1 MVKRKGDDTAAEAS
15 AGSKRTRSSADQ
27 PVPPQDSGHVSSAG
41 GRGKPKRRQVVK
53 KAPAHMISRSTQPDE
68 PSSIAGPSSAASHVA
83 LSLPSVP
90 TTSAEI
96 KSMTPWAGTTGSKV
110 KWKNVLFERATL
122 SDDTDTHL
130 SAIGAEAPRPVSP
143 ETPVAPASAETFG
156 PLDNKERDKRL
167 QFCPKWGYSRISY
180 SMAMFTTRS
189 ARLGSAVKVPNTAVR
204 DVPFHAIEKWN
215 GHNFDTA
222 SLKDLGLV
230 LQTDIRSGR
239 DRCPNVMV
247 ASLHAKDMKVVDTN
261 RLHDA
266 RIEFCS
272 CTKSPNNSEIPKYW
286 EQLVA
291 VRLFP
296 ASLENPATVF
306 TFRVMKE
313 FHKHMLASKKSAY
326 DYFKALAFLTDSVTP
341 QDVTDRYR
349 EFQFAYRIWR
359 SLALER
365 RTGQSHGIDELVPH
379 RRPGSLTVRCPACLE
394 PGFNISEE
402 TIRNALES
410 ERHKFTLFLSADGNF
425 KMQRKNKR
433 DDPDDVAL
441 NYGGG
446 YFVET
451 KEYERYVGLV
461 KPSEESE
468 EAGTCNHLRA
478 ARIGVVA
485 VQCARHGFYLP
496 QGMVDLKK
504 GEAFALTD
512 YALCYSLVEATTQ
525 HWVFATYDIWCQ
537 YSIKLLERVK
547 KWFPSM
553 ESIVEMILGAI
564 PKMHI
569 HNHKERCLLEWN
581 LNWLMYVGL
590 TIREMIETGWVEQ
603 NLMAGNTK
611 EQNHGNR
618 HDSIDDT
625 SGHWNWQKLISLMCM
640 RERQARQEQ
649 FDAFNRTQS
658 PELVKQWEAMDVAP
672 KMVNGKFE
680 SVFQANFKKGE
691 ISLSGLRLMRLHTQ
705 LLEQEV
711 EAATAEHEKKTGDA
725 ALISTGLLVERDQH
739 HVKRMAA
746 QSVNDDLLRGA
757 RNRLHRDVTDLR
769 TRLIQR
775 VPAYEKIMKD
785 IDTDK
790 PENEVLFFPSQ
801 FSETVRDEMK
811 LAALAQVEYVQRE
824 GQAFD
829 ALSDVRTAIMTFN
842 YNRTIKCSE
851 IHGVGANTC
860 TQNYLKSLHND
871 IIVSADTYTRT
882 QEALIA
888 LGLPSTDPVLQR
900 LVKTELYGKGGT
912 KQAAGDAK
920 KREPWFWSTGRP
932 ADMSAEEVTKWEA
945 EVNRVKWFRERALRD
960 RAQEEKGMLE
970 QEFERA
976 ITWFSKTAD
985 VWEKLAAKTEG
996 AGVKAYAHKQA
1007 RMYHK
1012 LSDNCS
1018 AEYKILDQ
1026 RVAQE
1031 KEKQAKATS
1040 RQAER
1045 KTQEPMDLTN
1055 FSN

>member
-1 MVKRKGDDTAAEAS
+1 MVKRKGDDAAAEAS
-15 AGSKRTRSSADQ
+15 AGSKRTRSSAEH
-27 PVPPQDSGHVSSAG
+27 PVPLQDSGHVSSAG
-41 GRGKPKRRQVVK
+41 GRGKLKRRQVVK
-53 KAPAHMISRSTQPDE
+53 KAPAHMISRSAQPDE

-90 TTSAEI
+90 ATSAEI
-96 KSMTPWAGTTGSKV
+96 KSATPWAGTTGSKV
-110 KWKNVLFERATL
+110 KWKNVLFARATL

-156 PLDNKERDKRL
+156 PLDNKERDKWPQVSLFDTAPILVELTL
-167 QFCPKWGYSRISY
+167 QKGVSAKMAEVLPKMGLLQDLILDGYVHHLLG
-180 SMAMFTTRS
+180 TPCKCGKS
-189 ARLGSAVKVPNTAVR
+189 AEYRCTDCWKSPMYCQTCIVR
-204 DVPFHAIEKWN
+204 KHDDIPFHAIEKWN
-215 GHNFDTA
+215 GQNFDAA

-239 DRCPNVMV
+239 DRCPNVTV
-247 ASLHAKDMKVVDTN
+247 ASLHAKDMKLVDTN

-272 CTKSPNNSEIPKYW
+272 CTKSLSNSEIPKYW

-341 QDVTDRYR
+341 QDVTDRYQ

-359 SLALER
+359 SLALEH
-365 RTGQSHGIDELVPH
+365 RTGQAHGIDELVPH
-379 RRPGSLTVRCPACLE
+379 RRPGSLTVRCPACPE
-394 PGFNISEE
+394 PGFNISKE

-441 NYGGG
+441 NYG
-446 YFVET
+446 
-451 KEYERYVGLV
+451 
-461 KPSEESE
+461 
-468 EAGTCNHLRA
+468 
-478 ARIGVVA
+478 ARMQNIAKFKNAVISGVVA

-525 HWVFATYDIWCQ
+525 RWVFVTYDIWCQ

-581 LNWLMYVGL
+581 LNWL
-590 TIREMIETGWVEQ
+590 I
-603 NLMAGNTK
+603 
-611 EQNHGNR
+611 

-680 SVFQANFKKGE
+680 SVFQANFKKGPPT
-691 ISLSGLRLMRLHTQ
+691 HAAAYAQ

-725 ALISTGLLVERDQH
+725 VLISTGLLVERDQH

-746 QSVNDDLLRGA
+746 QSVDNDLLRGA

-775 VPAYEKIMKD
+775 VPAYKKIMKD
-785 IDTDK
+785 IDAT
-790 PENEVLFFPSQ
+790 NLRT
-801 FSETVRDEMK
+801 SETVRDEMK

-842 YNRTIKCSE
+842 YNCTIKRSE
-851 IHGVGANTC
+851 IHGVGANTRA
-860 TQNYLKSLHND
+860 QNYLKSLHND
-871 IIVSADTYTRT
+871 IIIAADTYTRT

-932 ADMSAEEVTKWEA
+932 ADMSAEEVTEWEA

-960 RAQEEKGMLE
+960 RAQEEKEMLE

-985 VWEKLAAKTEG
+985 
-996 AGVKAYAHKQA
+996 
-1007 RMYHK
+1007 
-1012 LSDNCS
+1012 
-1018 AEYKILDQ
+1018 ILDQ
-1026 RVAQE
+1026 RVAQD

-1040 RQAER
+1040 RRAER
-1045 KTQEPMDLTN
+1045 KTQEPMDLTD
-1055 FSN
+1055 FSANVT

>member
-1 MVKRKGDDTAAEAS
+1 MVKRKGDDAAAEAS
-15 AGSKRTRSSADQ
+15 AGSKRTRSSAEQ

-53 KAPAHMISRSTQPDE
+53 KAPAHMISRSAQPDE

-90 TTSAEI
+90 ATSAEI
-96 KSMTPWAGTTGSKV
+96 KSATPWAGTTGSKV
-110 KWKNVLFERATL
+110 KWKNRDRSGGTSSCIARNSSRARICGNL
-122 SDDTDTHL
+122 W
-130 SAIGAEAPRPVSP
+130 
-143 ETPVAPASAETFG
+143 
-156 PLDNKERDKRL
+156 PLDNKKRDKRPQGVSAKMAEVLPKMGLL
-167 QFCPKWGYSRISY
+167 QDLILDGYVHHSLG
-180 SMAMFTTRS
+180 TPCKCGKS
-189 ARLGSAVKVPNTAVR
+189 AEYCCTDCWKSPMYCQTCIVR
-204 DVPFHAIEKWN
+204 KHDDIPFHAIEKWN
-215 GHNFDTA
+215 GQNFDAA

-239 DRCPNVMV
+239 DRCPNVTV

-261 RLHDA
+261 RLQDA

-272 CTKSPNNSEIPKYW
+272 CTKSLSNSEIPKYW

-341 QDVTDRYR
+341 QDVT
-349 EFQFAYRIWR
+349 FQFAYRIWR

-365 RTGQSHGIDELVPH
+365 RTGQAHGIDELVPH
-379 RRPGSLTVRCPACLE
+379 RRPGSLTVRCPVCPE

-478 ARIGVVA
+478 ARMQNIAKFKNAVISGVVA

-504 GEAFALTD
+504 GEAFALTR
-512 YALCYSLVEATTQ
+512 LCA
-525 HWVFATYDIWCQ
+525 

-569 HNHKERCLLEWN
+569 HNHKEQCLLEWN

-590 TIREMIETGWVEQ
+590 TIGEMIETGWVEQ
-603 NLMAGNTK
+603 NLTAGSTK

-625 SGHWNWQKLISLMCM
+625 SGHWNWQKLISLTIALSRLYIVCM

-680 SVFQANFKKGE
+680 SVFQANFKKGPPT
-691 ISLSGLRLMRLHTQ
+691 HAAAYAQ

-746 QSVNDDLLRGA
+746 QSVDDDLLRGA

-785 IDTDK
+785 IDADK

-811 LAALAQVEYVQRE
+811 LAALAQV
-824 GQAFD
+824 D
-829 ALSDVRTAIMTFN
+829 DVRTAIMTFN
-842 YNRTIKCSE
+842 YNRTIKRSE
-851 IHGVGANTC
+851 IHGVGANTRA
-860 TQNYLKSLHND
+860 QNYLKSLHND
-871 IIVSADTYTRT
+871 IIVAADTYMRMR
-882 QEALIA
+882 EALIA

-932 ADMSAEEVTKWEA
+932 ADMSAEEVPEWEA
-945 EVNRVKWFRERALRD
+945 EVNRVKWFREHALRD
-960 RAQEEKGMLE
+960 RAQEEKEMLE
-970 QEFERA
+970 QEFERV

-996 AGVKAYAHKQA
+996 AGAKAYAHKQA

-1018 AEYKILDQ
+1018 AKYKILDQ
-1026 RVAQE
+1026 RVAQD

-1040 RQAER
+1040 RRAER
-1045 KTQEPMDLTN
+1045 KTQEPMDLTD
-1055 FSN
+1055 FSAYYANVT

>member
-1 MVKRKGDDTAAEAS
+1 MAEVLPKM
-15 AGSKRTRSSADQ
+15 GLL
-27 PVPPQDSGHVSSAG
+27 QDLILDGYVHHSLGMPCKC
-41 GRGKPKRRQVVK
+41 GK
-53 KAPAHMISRSTQPDE
+53 
-68 PSSIAGPSSAASHVA
+68 
-83 LSLPSVP
+83 
-90 TTSAEI
+90 SAEY
-96 KSMTPWAGTTGSKV
+96 
-110 KWKNVLFERATL
+110 R
-122 SDDTDTHL
+122 
-130 SAIGAEAPRPVSP
+130 
-143 ETPVAPASAETFG
+143 
-156 PLDNKERDKRL
+156 
-167 QFCPKWGYSRISY
+167 SRRY
-180 SMAMFTTRS
+180 
-189 ARLGSAVKVPNTAVR
+189 
-204 DVPFHAIEKWN
+204 PFHAIEKWN
-215 GHNFDTA
+215 GQNFDAA

-239 DRCPNVMV
+239 DRCPNVTV

-261 RLHDA
+261 HLHNA

-272 CTKSPNNSEIPKYW
+272 CTKSPSNSEIPKYW

-313 FHKHMLASKKSAY
+313 FHKHMIGIESSNLRMHLAISG
-326 DYFKALAFLTDSVTP
+326 TGTP
-341 QDVTDRYR
+341 DR
-349 EFQFAYRIWR
+349 QA
-359 SLALER
+359 
-365 RTGQSHGIDELVPH
+365 HGIDELVPH
-379 RRPGSLTVRCPACLE
+379 RQPGSLTVRCPACLE

-478 ARIGVVA
+478 ARMQNIAKFKNA
-485 VQCARHGFYLP
+485 VISGWLP
-496 QGMVDLKK
+496 FSMVDLKK
-504 GEAFALTD
+504 GEALCV
-512 YALCYSLVEATTQ
+512 CYSLVEATTQ
-525 HWVFATYDIWCQ
+525 RWVFVTYDIWCQ

-569 HNHKERCLLEWN
+569 HNIKSDN
-581 LNWLMYVGL
+581 LTEGS
-590 TIREMIETGWVEQ
+590 
-603 NLMAGNTK
+603 TK

-680 SVFQANFKKGE
+680 SVFQANFKKGPPT
-691 ISLSGLRLMRLHTQ
+691 HAAAYAQ

-746 QSVNDDLLRGA
+746 QSVDDDLLRGA

-785 IDTDK
+785 IDADK

-851 IHGVGANTC
+851 IHGVGANTRA
-860 TQNYLKSLHND
+860 QNYLKLLHND
-871 IIVSADTYTRT
+871 IIVAANTYTRT
-882 QEALIA
+882 REALIA

-920 KREPWFWSTGRP
+920 KREPWFWSTGQP
-932 ADMSAEEVTKWEA
+932 ADMSAEEVTEWEA

-960 RAQEEKGMLE
+960 RAQEEKEMLE
-970 QEFERA
+970 QEFERT

-996 AGVKAYAHKQA
+996 AGAKAYAHKQA

-1026 RVAQE
+1026 RVAQD

-1040 RQAER
+1040 RRAER
-1045 KTQEPMDLTN
+1045 KTQEPMDLTD
-1055 FSN
+1055 FSPGPSQGLVGVTKGLFWLWVPALLGRFSDDFGFSRAISASLFEPLPSIFVGILVWPSVFVGTLLCHQ